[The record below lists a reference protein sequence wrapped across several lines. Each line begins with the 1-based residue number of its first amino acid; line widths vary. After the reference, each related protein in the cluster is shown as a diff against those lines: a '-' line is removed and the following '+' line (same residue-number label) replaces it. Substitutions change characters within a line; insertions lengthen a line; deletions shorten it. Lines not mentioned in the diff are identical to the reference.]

1 MDEKDAYRQKAE
13 ARLDQWRAE
22 IDKLQARAA
31 EASADTRIE
40 YEKRLKTLRE
50 KQQEMRRQLDELS
63 AAGSDAWQDVKSGL
77 DSAWDD
83 LQASIRNARERFG

>member
-1 MDEKDAYRQKAE
+1 MDERDAYRQKAE
-13 ARLDQWRAE
+13 AKLDQWRAE

-40 YEKRLKTLRE
+40 YEKQLKTLRE
-50 KQQEMRRQLDELS
+50 KQQDMRRQLDELGS
-63 AAGSDAWQDVKSGL
+63 AGSDAWKDIKSGL

-83 LQASIRNARERFG
+83 LQASMKNARERFG